1 MRALAIAATGM
12 NAQQLNVEVIANN
25 ISNLNTT
32 AFKAA
37 RAEFKDLIYQAERPA
52 GVPIQAGESA
62 IPEGA
67 MLGLGVRNTAIRN
80 LHRQG
85 PLTNTTNPLDL
96 ALNGRGWFQI
106 TMPNGEINYTRA
118 GSFNKNADGRL
129 VSAEG
134 YSVDP
139 AIIIP
144 QNAVD
149 VVINETGQ
157 VMVKVDAQPLPQT
170 IGQLQL
176 ANFTND
182 AGLEPLGNGLYRET
196 PASGLPV
203 TGFAGDP
210 GFGKLQQ
217 GYLETSNV
225 DPVREI
231 TNLISAQR
239 AFEMNSKV
247 IQAADEMAGTI
258 SKGIR

>member
-25 ISNLNTT
+25 IANLNTT

-52 GVPIQAGESA
+52 GVPIQAG
-62 IPEGA
+62 A

-85 PLTNTTNPLDL
+85 PLSNTTNPLDL

-129 VSAEG
+129 VTAEG

-157 VMVKVDAQPLPQT
+157 VMVKTDGQPLPQT

-210 GFGKLQQ
+210 GFGKINQ
-217 GYLETSNV
+217 GYLELSNV

-231 TNLISAQR
+231 TTLISAQR

-247 IQAADEMAGTI
+247 IQAADEMAGTV
-258 SKGIR
+258 SKGLR